1 MKNFFCKY
9 KKYVLGGL
17 FIIIIIPIFL
27 EFIIFR
33 NNFYSPVSND
43 GWASF
48 FGSFF
53 GGIIGGVLT
62 LIGVIITINSDKM
75 EKEEKI
81 IKDSEP
87 KFDFFLKQTDSIFSY
102 EVANNETIHIIDT
115 NGWVKKYKKSIEDF
129 CHLNMGIDSI
139 DELSE
144 KIILSQHREE
154 IHYLKIVNYDNFIY
168 DFTIVYNGVVYFL
181 GGFTPNSSLIFIIPG
196 DKDEFDLYGKTYK
209 HSFYSNISVHPNE
222 MEYPYLKDLPKNKLF
237 ENRYSINKLLLRKNI
252 LEIKMKQSLK
262 NS

>member
-1 MKNFFCKY
+1 MKDFFCKY

-87 KFDFFLKQTDSIFSY
+87 KFEFFLKQTDSIFSY
-102 EVANNETIHIIDT
+102 EVANNETLHIIDT

-209 HSFYSNISVHPNE
+209 HSFYSNISVHSNE

>member
-1 MKNFFCKY
+1 MKDIFCKY
-9 KKYVLGGL
+9 KKYILICL
-17 FIIIIIPIFL
+17 FAILIIPALL
-27 EFIIFR
+27 EFIVFKNRFGSI
-33 NNFYSPVSND
+33 VSND
-43 GWASF
+43 GWMSF

-53 GGIIGGVLT
+53 GGIIGGIMT
-62 LIGVIITINSDKM
+62 LIGVIITIENNKK
-75 EKEEKI
+75 EKEDTLMRE
-81 IKDSEP
+81 SYP
-87 KFDFFLKQTDSIFSY
+87 KFDLFLKQTDTIFSD
-102 EVANNETIHIIDT
+102 EIAKDETINIIDT
-115 NGWVKKYKKSIEDF
+115 NGWVKRYEKSIEDF
-129 CHLNMGIDSI
+129 CRLNMSTDSI

-209 HSFYSNISVHPNE
+209 HSFYSNISVHSNE

-252 LEIKMKQSLK
+252 HEIKIKQK

>member
-1 MKNFFCKY
+1 MKDFFCKY

-53 GGIIGGVLT
+53 GGIIGGIMT
-62 LIGVIITINSDKM
+62 LRGVIITIENNKK
-75 EKEEKI
+75 EKEDTLMRE
-81 IKDSEP
+81 SYP
-87 KFDFFLKQTDSIFSY
+87 KFDLFLKQTDTIFSD
-102 EVANNETIHIIDT
+102 EIAKDETINIIDT
-115 NGWVKKYKKSIEDF
+115 NGWVKRYEKSIEDF
-129 CHLNMGIDSI
+129 CRLNMSTDSI

-168 DFTIVYNGVVYFL
+168 DFTIVYNA
-181 GGFTPNSSLIFIIPG
+181 I
-196 DKDEFDLYGKTYK
+196 KRK
-209 HSFYSNISVHPNE
+209 SF
-222 MEYPYLKDLPKNKLF
+222 K
-237 ENRYSINKLLLRKNI
+237 
-252 LEIKMKQSLK
+252 
-262 NS
+262 

>member
-1 MKNFFCKY
+1 MKDFFCKY

-53 GGIIGGVLT
+53 GGIIGGLMT
-62 LIGVIITINSDKM
+62 LLGVIITIDNNKK
-75 EKEEKI
+75 EKEEKLI
-81 IKDSEP
+81 EESEP
-87 KFDFFLKQTDSIFSY
+87 KFDFFLKQTDTIFSD
-102 EVANNETIHIIDT
+102 EIAKEETINIIDT
-115 NGWVKKYKKSIEDF
+115 NGWVKKYKKSITDF
-129 CHLNMGIDSI
+129 CRLNMSTDSI

-168 DFTIVYNGVVYFL
+168 DFTIIYDKKVYYIGAL
-181 GGFTPNSSLIFIIPG
+181 TPNSKLVFIVPKG
-196 DKDEFDLYGKTYK
+196 KENFELYGKSGNYAF
-209 HSFYSNISVHPNE
+209 HLNIGTEPSK
-222 MEYPYLKDLPKNKLF
+222 MDYPYLEGVPKGTETVK
-237 ENRYSINKLLLRKNI
+237 RYDINLLLLKKI
-252 LEIKMKQSLK
+252 LYKLIKQK